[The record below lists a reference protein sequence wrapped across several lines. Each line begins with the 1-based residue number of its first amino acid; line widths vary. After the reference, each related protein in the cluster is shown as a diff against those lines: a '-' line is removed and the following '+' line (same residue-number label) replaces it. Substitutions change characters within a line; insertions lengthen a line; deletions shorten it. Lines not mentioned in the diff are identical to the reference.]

1 MRQFTIFLAARCR
14 QLRNRIAAMSASG
27 TMLWRRSSE
36 QRSEDRP
43 DPSVTRITMKPLVPI
58 LKNIDTGES
67 DRRLD
72 DLQVKI
78 FSENGRYR

>member
-1 MRQFTIFLAARCR
+1 MVSSARR
-14 QLRNRIAAMSASG
+14 TASC
-27 TMLWRRSSE
+27 TFLWRRSSE
-36 QRSEDRP
+36 QRSENRP

-67 DRRLD
+67 DRGLD

-78 FSENGRYR
+78 FRENGHYR

>member
-1 MRQFTIFLAARCR
+1 
-14 QLRNRIAAMSASG
+14 
-27 TMLWRRSSE
+27 
-36 QRSEDRP
+36 
-43 DPSVTRITMKPLVPI
+43 MKPLVPI

-78 FSENGRYR
+78 FRENGHHR

>member
-1 MRQFTIFLAARCR
+1 VADDISARGLLVANRPVLSLAAGH
-14 QLRNRIAAMSASG
+14 LA
-27 TMLWRRSSE
+27 LWTRPSE
-36 QRSEDRP
+36 ERSENRP

-67 DRRLD
+67 DRGLD

-78 FSENGRYR
+78 FRENGRHR